1 MEKTKILDLLSSQCL
16 NQLYEGKECGILLI
30 LDKKQIS
37 ENHIRLR
44 VRVRDAEYQDAGV
57 CDIKDN
63 LDEVQVGEVR
73 WFFKCIWVNTPSWRK
88 ALKPGK
94 SVLVGKVEEWRA

>member
-1 MEKTKILDLLSSQCL
+1 MSQ
-16 NQLYEGKECGILLI
+16 
-30 LDKKQIS
+30 
-37 ENHIRLR
+37 R
-44 VRVRDAEYQDAGV
+44 RVRDAEYQDAGV

-73 WFFKCIWVNTPSWRK
+73 WFFKCICVNTPGWRK

-94 SVLVGKVEEWRA
+94 SVLVGKVEELNMEGLNEAVDLPDHLTHPV